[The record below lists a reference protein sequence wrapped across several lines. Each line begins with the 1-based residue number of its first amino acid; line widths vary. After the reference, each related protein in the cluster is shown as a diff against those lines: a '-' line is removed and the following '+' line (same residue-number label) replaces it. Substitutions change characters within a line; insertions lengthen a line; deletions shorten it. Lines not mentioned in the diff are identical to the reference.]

1 MTFFKINNMDFS
13 QFVSG
18 LQVQNK
24 AIYSQNRNI
33 AGNTVVDYIGTKNQ
47 IKVDFIPMSDA
58 DMYNLLAKCSFE
70 CQVSFLNPK
79 TRQLATITCIC
90 PQTAVSY
97 YTIQSGNV
105 MLKKCSI
112 TFQQL

>member
-1 MTFFKINNMDFS
+1 MTFFKINNTEFS
-13 QFVSG
+13 QLVSG

-33 AGNTVVDYIGTKNQ
+33 AGNTVVDYLNSKITL
-47 IKVDFIPMSDA
+47 KVDFIPMSQQ
-58 DMYNLLAKCSFE
+58 DMSNLLNRCNFQ

-79 TRQLATITCIC
+79 TETITTISCIC